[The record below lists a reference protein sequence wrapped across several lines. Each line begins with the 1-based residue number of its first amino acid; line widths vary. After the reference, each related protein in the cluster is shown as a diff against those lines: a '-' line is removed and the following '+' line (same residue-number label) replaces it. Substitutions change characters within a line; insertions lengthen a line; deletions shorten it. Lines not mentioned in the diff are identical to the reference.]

1 MQIESRKKKLCLE
14 PLRGIITQGEK
25 MADTVIFR
33 LPATYG
39 ALVLSDLSWQI
50 RAASEKNT
58 LVTADLTASSGGEF
72 CLVQWEVSADFTA
85 VSGAL
90 SLMLVGTDSEGNVV
104 IKFPGDDPI
113 WIRDSETGEYA
124 PPPDAL
130 EQAVIGIQQAQ
141 AALESAQ
148 ESLEDAAQAL
158 QNTTANF
165 RILNHYDSLPE
176 LQSAITNP
184 SVGDAY
190 GVGDPTVVYVWNGSA
205 WTQLPGVLV
214 SPSLPM
220 SVANGGTGGTTVT
233 QALANLGAQASNN
246 LLVNPRFKYN
256 SRGQSTYTGAVWTVD
271 GWRSNASTTNIS
283 TSNDGILVSVENQP
297 INTQWV
303 LDQQLKNYNEIAGKT
318 LTVSLAVKVQSGSV
332 NIRFYDGVTASISN
346 NADSSDMTIITATGT
361 VSSNATQLT
370 VIILN
375 QTQDCEF
382 VPVAAKLE
390 LGSVSTL
397 QAELDNPPPEDVEK
411 LKLDM
416 YGLDPGRCAY
426 LPWHNENLLD
436 NWYFVGGGSQQGG
449 GRFPINQ
456 RGQTSYTGV
465 VYGIDRWRL
474 DPTDGGISCTLNP
487 ESIRLKQT
495 AAGNRMQSINE
506 LIESSEI
513 LENKTYT
520 FSILCSGEGSSQLLF
535 FANNQSL
542 FGTQFVN
549 TAKPTLHTLTFTTP
563 QITSD
568 IVGLYIYADI
578 SGNLGYTDIISAKL
592 ELGYL
597 STLARKDEEGNW
609 VLNDPPPNFQQELA
623 KCQRYQVELVST
635 ADPEFGS
642 IGVCMGDPGGGIS
655 NFAIA
660 ICPLPVPMRINPTV
674 TTSGLFTLKKSP
686 NVLNVSSIVA
696 DRLSENAIS
705 LNVTVQGTVSIG
717 EIYQLWY
724 NPGSGKCSLLL
735 DANL

>member
-1 MQIESRKKKLCLE
+1 MQIESKKKKLCLE

-39 ALVLSDLSWQI
+39 ALILSDLSWQI

-124 PPPDAL
+124 PPPDVL

-148 ESLEDAAQAL
+148 ESLEEAAQAL

-165 RILNHYDSLPE
+165 RILDHYDSLPE
-176 LQSAITNP
+176 LKSAITNP

-233 QALANLGAQASNN
+233 EALANLGAQASNN

-256 SRGQSTYTGAVWTVD
+256 SRSQQSYSSSSGDFFSFDGWIAQGSAGAASVSANSGGGITLTTSASNQGIKQLVYKNKMPNGTYT
-271 GWRSNASTTNIS
+271 IS
-283 TSNDGILVSVENQP
+283 ILVN
-297 INTQWV
+297 
-303 LDQQLKNYNEIAGKT
+303 G
-318 LTVSLAVKVQSGSV
+318 TVFSETFAFSGSDVV
-332 NIRFYDGVTASISN
+332 NSYTGQNFYYAVVSAT
-346 NADSSDMTIITATGT
+346 SDTYAIYLLVEYLTTQQSYTIT
-361 VSSNATQLT
+361 
-370 VIILN
+370 
-375 QTQDCEF
+375 
-382 VPVAAKLE
+382 AAKLE

-416 YGLDPGRCAY
+416 YDLDPGRCAY

-449 GRFPINQ
+449 GQFPINQ
-456 RGQTSYTGV
+456 RGETSYTAGD
-465 VYGIDRWRL
+465 YQYCIDRWLQDGENVTIVDNGIKIEAQDTTDL
-474 DPTDGGISCTLNP
+474 DNKIY
-487 ESIRLKQT
+487 Q
-495 AAGNRMQSINE
+495 
-506 LIESSEI
+506 LIEGVPHNVP
-513 LENKTYT
+513 LT
-520 FSILCSGEGSSQLLF
+520 FSAMID
-535 FANNQSL
+535 N
-542 FGTQFVN
+542 
-549 TAKPTLHTLTFTTP
+549 K
-563 QITSD
+563 
-568 IVGLYIYADI
+568 LYIVQGMSLTGIQNIVSDFIGVEIGENNGYQYALI
-578 SGNLGYTDIISAKL
+578 RNTQSSITIQAAKL
-592 ELGYL
+592 ERGFL
-597 STLARKDEEGNW
+597 STLASKNEEGNW

-635 ADPEFGS
+635 ADPEFGP
-642 IGVCMGDPGGGIS
+642 IGVCMGDSGAGASI
-655 NFAIA
+655 FAIA
-660 ICPLPVPMRINPTV
+660 ICPLPVPMRIKPTV
-674 TTSGLFTLKKSP
+674 ITSGLFTLKKSP
-686 NVLNVSSIVA
+686 NVLNVSGIAV

-705 LNVTVQGTVSIG
+705 LNVVVQGTVSIG
-717 EIYQLWY
+717 EIYQLWH
-724 NPGSGKCSLLL
+724 NPGSGNCSLLL

>member
-1 MQIESRKKKLCLE
+1 MQIESKKKKLCLE

-39 ALVLSDLSWQI
+39 ALILSDLSWQI

-124 PPPDAL
+124 PPPDVL
-130 EQAVIGIQQAQ
+130 EQAIIGIQQAQ

-233 QALANLGAQASNN
+233 EALANLGAQASNN

-256 SRGQSTYTGAVWTVD
+256 SRSQQSYSSSSGDFFSFDGWIAQGSAGAVSVSANSGGGITLTTSASNQGIKQHVYKNKMPNGTYT
-271 GWRSNASTTNIS
+271 IS
-283 TSNDGILVSVENQP
+283 ILVN
-297 INTQWV
+297 
-303 LDQQLKNYNEIAGKT
+303 G
-318 LTVSLAVKVQSGSV
+318 TVFSETFAFSGSDVV
-332 NIRFYDGVTASISN
+332 NSYTGQNFSYAVVSAT
-346 NADSSDMTIITATGT
+346 SDTYAIFLLVEYLTTQQSYTIT
-361 VSSNATQLT
+361 
-370 VIILN
+370 
-375 QTQDCEF
+375 
-382 VPVAAKLE
+382 AAKLE
-390 LGSVSTL
+390 RGSVSTL

-416 YGLDPGRCAY
+416 YDLDPGRCAY

-449 GRFPINQ
+449 GQFPINQ
-456 RGQTSYTGV
+456 RGETSWNTGG
-465 VYGIDRWRL
+465 YHLDRWKQEIDGSGELGEEGFTPAVTQTMATTQPVEESVFKRL
-474 DPTDGGISCTLNP
+474 LGKKVTISALLSSGEFRSRTIQFPSDISQGFVESVAFSNGG
-487 ESIRLKQT
+487 
-495 AAGNRMQSINE
+495 
-506 LIESSEI
+506 EI
-513 LENKTYT
+513 CIASYPGTKTYQ
-520 FSILCSGEGSSQLLF
+520 LCRIYIPSDS
-535 FANNQSL
+535 N
-542 FGTQFVN
+542 
-549 TAKPTLHTLTFTTP
+549 KLTFAA
-563 QITSD
+563 IK
-568 IVGLYIYADI
+568 V
-578 SGNLGYTDIISAKL
+578 
-592 ELGYL
+592 ELGHL
-597 STLARKDEEGNW
+597 STLARKDESGNW
-609 VLNDPPPNFQQELA
+609 VLNDPPPNFEQELA
-623 KCQRYQVELVST
+623 KCQRYYIALN
-635 ADPEFGS
+635 GS
-642 IGVCMGDPGGGIS
+642 GWIGSGQIDAGGAGGQFFI
-655 NFAIA
+655 
-660 ICPLPVPMRINPTV
+660 PLPVTMRKVVPTIAGNLRVYNSSNNIQVTNVVATGSSSNGINGAFSI
-674 TTSGLFTLKKSP
+674 SGW
-686 NVLNVSSIVA
+686 NDSSGG
-696 DRLSENAIS
+696 S
-705 LNVTVQGTVSIG
+705 LNVLLNVN
-717 EIYQLWY
+717 EIL
-724 NPGSGKCSLLL
+724 GISADL
-735 DANL
+735 

>member
-25 MADTVIFR
+25 MADTVTFR

-39 ALVLSDLSWQI
+39 ALILSDLSWQI

-72 CLVQWEVSADFTA
+72 CLVQWEVSANFTA
-85 VSGAL
+85 VSGSL

-165 RILNHYDSLPE
+165 RILGYYDSLPE

-190 GVGDPTVVYVWNGSA
+190 GVGDPTAVYVWNGSA

-256 SRGQSTYTGAVWTVD
+256 SRDQQSYTGTLWGLD
-271 GWRSNASTTNIS
+271 GWYCSNITQSGNTLTSSDNSANIQQ
-283 TSNDGILVSVENQP
+283 TIKNQS
-297 INTQWV
+297 QV
-303 LDQQLKNYNEIAGKT
+303 YGKT
-318 LTVSLAVKVQSGSV
+318 
-332 NIRFYDGVTASISN
+332 VTASIKQNGGNVIYST
-346 NADSSDMTIITATGT
+346 AQIPSSPSSTTEYINVSTGFGNLVVWYNSQEGKLNLSIF
-361 VSSNATQLT
+361 VSSGNSVT
-370 VIILN
+370 V
-375 QTQDCEF
+375 DG
-382 VPVAAKLE
+382 VKLE

-411 LKLDM
+411 LKLDL
-416 YGLDPGRCAY
+416 YDLDPGRCAY

-449 GRFPINQ
+449 GQFPINQ
-456 RGQTSYTGV
+456 RGKTSYTAGD
-465 VYGIDRWRL
+465 YQYCIDRWLQCGENVTIVDNGVKIEAQDTTDL
-474 DPTDGGISCTLNP
+474 DNKIYQII
-487 ESIRLKQT
+487 ESIPHNIPL
-495 AAGNRMQSINE
+495 
-506 LIESSEI
+506 
-513 LENKTYT
+513 T
-520 FSILCSGEGSSQLLF
+520 FSAIIDD
-535 FANNQSL
+535 
-542 FGTQFVN
+542 
-549 TAKPTLHTLTFTTP
+549 K
-563 QITSD
+563 
-568 IVGLYIYADI
+568 LYIVQGMSLTRIQNTVSDFIGVEIGESNGYQYALI
-578 SGNLGYTDIISAKL
+578 RNTQGSITIQAVKL
-592 ELGYL
+592 ERGFL
-597 STLARKDEEGNW
+597 STLASKNESGNW

-623 KCQRYQVELVST
+623 KCQRYYIALNG
-635 ADPEFGS
+635 FGW
-642 IGVCMGDPGGGIS
+642 IGSGQIDVGGVGGQFFI
-655 NFAIA
+655 
-660 ICPLPVPMRINPTV
+660 PLPVTMRKVVPTIAGNFRVYNSSNNTQVTNVAATGSSSNGINGAFNI
-674 TTSGLFTLKKSP
+674 SGW
-686 NVLNVSSIVA
+686 NDSSGGSLSVWLDTNEILGISA
-696 DRLSENAIS
+696 DL
-705 LNVTVQGTVSIG
+705 
-717 EIYQLWY
+717 
-724 NPGSGKCSLLL
+724 
-735 DANL
+735 

>member
-1 MQIESRKKKLCLE
+1 MQIESKKKKLCLE

-39 ALVLSDLSWQI
+39 ALILSDLSWQI

-124 PPPDAL
+124 PPPDVL
-130 EQAVIGIQQAQ
+130 EQAIIGIQQAQ

-233 QALANLGAQASNN
+233 EALANLGAQASNN

-256 SRGQSTYTGAVWTVD
+256 SRDQQSYTGMLWGLD
-271 GWRSNASTTNIS
+271 GWYCSNITQSGNTLTSSDNSANIQQ
-283 TSNDGILVSVENQP
+283 TIKNQS
-297 INTQWV
+297 QV
-303 LDQQLKNYNEIAGKT
+303 YGKT
-318 LTVSLAVKVQSGSV
+318 
-332 NIRFYDGVTASISN
+332 VTASIKQNGGNVIYST
-346 NADSSDMTIITATGT
+346 AQIPSSPSSTTEYINVSTGFGNLVVWYNSQEGKLNLSIF
-361 VSSNATQLT
+361 VSSGNSVT
-370 VIILN
+370 V
-375 QTQDCEF
+375 DG
-382 VPVAAKLE
+382 VKLE

-416 YGLDPGRCAY
+416 YDLDPGRCAY

-449 GRFPINQ
+449 GQFPINQ
-456 RGQTSYTGV
+456 RGETSWNTGG
-465 VYGIDRWRL
+465 YHLDRWKQEIDGSGELGEEGFTPAVTQTMATAQPVEESVFKRL
-474 DPTDGGISCTLNP
+474 LGKKVTISALLSSGEFRSRTIQFPSDISQGFVESVAFSNGG
-487 ESIRLKQT
+487 
-495 AAGNRMQSINE
+495 
-506 LIESSEI
+506 EI
-513 LENKTYT
+513 CIASYPGTKTYQ
-520 FSILCSGEGSSQLLF
+520 LCRIYIPSDS
-535 FANNQSL
+535 N
-542 FGTQFVN
+542 
-549 TAKPTLHTLTFTTP
+549 KLTFAA
-563 QITSD
+563 IK
-568 IVGLYIYADI
+568 V
-578 SGNLGYTDIISAKL
+578 
-592 ELGYL
+592 ELGHL
-597 STLARKDEEGNW
+597 STLARKDESGNW

-623 KCQRYQVELVST
+623 KCQRYFCVV
-635 ADPEFGS
+635 DPSYYSGALYS
-642 IGVCMGDPGGGIS
+642 S
-655 NFAIA
+655 NAAIVN
-660 ICPLPVPMRINPTV
+660 IPTSVPMRIPPTV
-674 TTSGLFTLKKSP
+674 KGASAQLAARIFLSDGTEISAE
-686 NVLNVSSIVA
+686 NVSFTSQGSNSNGIKLHVTGITSQQSDSMLVLKDFAFEFSA
-696 DRLSENAIS
+696 DL
-705 LNVTVQGTVSIG
+705 
-717 EIYQLWY
+717 
-724 NPGSGKCSLLL
+724 
-735 DANL
+735 

>member
-1 MQIESRKKKLCLE
+1 MQIESKKKKLCLE

-39 ALVLSDLSWQI
+39 ALILSDLSWQI

-72 CLVQWEVSADFTA
+72 CLVQWEVSANFTA

-165 RILNHYDSLPE
+165 RILGHYDSLPE

-190 GVGDPTVVYVWNGSA
+190 GVGDPTVVYVWNGTSWA
-205 WTQLPGVLV
+205 PLPGVFQ
-214 SPSLPM
+214 PYPH
-220 SVANGGTGGTTVT
+220 T
-233 QALANLGAQASNN
+233 N

-256 SRGQSTYTGAVWTVD
+256 SRDQQSYSSSSGDFFSLDGWVAQSTGD
-271 GWRSNASTTNIS
+271 
-283 TSNDGILVSVENQP
+283 
-297 INTQWV
+297 
-303 LDQQLKNYNEIAGKT
+303 
-318 LTVSLAVKVQSGSV
+318 
-332 NIRFYDGVTASISN
+332 
-346 NADSSDMTIITATGT
+346 GT
-361 VSSNATQLT
+361 VSVSANSGGGITLTTSASNQGIKQLVYKNKMPNGTYTISILVNGTVCSETFAFSGSDVVNSYTGQNFSYVVVSASNDSYVVFPLIQYNTTQQSYT
-370 VIILN
+370 ITAV
-375 QTQDCEF
+375 
-382 VPVAAKLE
+382 KLE
-390 LGSVSTL
+390 RGSVSTL

-416 YGLDPGRCAY
+416 YDLDPGRCAY

-449 GRFPINQ
+449 GQFPINQ
-456 RGQTSYTGV
+456 RGETSWNTGG
-465 VYGIDRWRL
+465 YHLDRWKQESDGFGELGEEGFTPAVTGIVATTQPVEEPVFKRL
-474 DPTDGGISCTLNP
+474 LGKKVTISALL
-487 ESIRLKQT
+487 S
-495 AAGNRMQSINE
+495 
-506 LIESSEI
+506 
-513 LENKTYT
+513 
-520 FSILCSGEGSSQLLF
+520 SGEFRSR
-535 FANNQSL
+535 
-542 FGTQFVN
+542 TIQF
-549 TAKPTLHTLTFTTP
+549 P
-563 QITSD
+563 
-568 IVGLYIYADI
+568 ADI
-578 SGNLGYTDIISAKL
+578 SQGFEELVAFSNGGKIGIASYPVNKVYQLARIYIPSDSNKL
-592 ELGYL
+592 TFVAIKVELGYL

-623 KCQRYQVELVST
+623 KCQRYYRNLQSSSKGYIILNGIISASSSGLCLAVPFGSFRTTPTVAINGTIILRNGSGYVEGNAGLSGLSASVST
-635 ADPEFGS
+635 NSEAGALCLIVRKADGS
-642 IGVCMGDPGGGIS
+642 AFDAPNNTVIS
-655 NFAIA
+655 AMLAKNCQISF
-660 ICPLPVPMRINPTV
+660 
-674 TTSGLFTLKKSP
+674 S
-686 NVLNVSSIVA
+686 A
-696 DRLSENAIS
+696 DL
-705 LNVTVQGTVSIG
+705 
-717 EIYQLWY
+717 
-724 NPGSGKCSLLL
+724 
-735 DANL
+735 

>member
-39 ALVLSDLSWQI
+39 ALILSDLSWQI

-90 SLMLVGTDSEGNVV
+90 SLMLVGTDSKGNVV

-124 PPPDAL
+124 PPPDVL

-165 RILNHYDSLPE
+165 RILDHYDSLPE
-176 LQSAITNP
+176 LKSAITNP

-205 WTQLPGVLV
+205 WAQLPGVLV

-220 SVANGGTGGTTVT
+220 SVANGGTGGATVT

-256 SRGQSTYTGAVWTVD
+256 SRDQQSYSSSSGDFFSLDGWVSQGAAVAVSVSANSGGGITLTTSAANQGIKQNIYKSKLPNGTYT
-271 GWRSNASTTNIS
+271 IS
-283 TSNDGILVSVENQP
+283 ILVNGTVCSETFAFSGSDVVNSYSGQNFSYAIVNDS
-297 INTQWV
+297 INTNLFV
-303 LDQQLKNYNEIAGKT
+303 FYPLVEYLTTQQSY
-318 LTVSLAVKVQSGSV
+318 
-332 NIRFYDGVTASISN
+332 
-346 NADSSDMTIITATGT
+346 TIT
-361 VSSNATQLT
+361 
-370 VIILN
+370 
-375 QTQDCEF
+375 
-382 VPVAAKLE
+382 AAKLE
-390 LGSVSTL
+390 RGSVSTL

-416 YGLDPGRCAY
+416 YDLDPGRCAY

-449 GRFPINQ
+449 GQFPINQ
-456 RGQTSYTGV
+456 RGQTSYTAGD
-465 VYGIDRWRL
+465 YQYCIDRWLQDGENVTIVDNGVKIEAQDTTDL
-474 DPTDGGISCTLNP
+474 DNKIY
-487 ESIRLKQT
+487 
-495 AAGNRMQSINE
+495 QSIEGVPHNVP
-506 LIESSEI
+506 L
-513 LENKTYT
+513 T
-520 FSILCSGEGSSQLLF
+520 FSAMID
-535 FANNQSL
+535 N
-542 FGTQFVN
+542 
-549 TAKPTLHTLTFTTP
+549 K
-563 QITSD
+563 
-568 IVGLYIYADI
+568 LYIVQGMSFTRIQNIVNDFVRVEIGENNGYQYALI
-578 SGNLGYTDIISAKL
+578 RNTQGSITIQAVKL
-592 ELGYL
+592 ERGFL
-597 STLARKDEEGNW
+597 STLASKNESGNW

-642 IGVCMGDPGGGIS
+642 IGVCMGDSGSGIS

-660 ICPLPVPMRINPTV
+660 ICPLPVPMRIKPTV
-674 TTSGLFTLKKSP
+674 ITSGLFTLKKSP

>member
-1 MQIESRKKKLCLE
+1 MQIESKKKKLCLE

-90 SLMLVGTDSEGNVV
+90 SLMLVGADSEGNVV

-130 EQAVIGIQQAQ
+130 EQAIIGMQQAQ

-176 LQSAITNP
+176 LKSAITNP

-190 GVGDPTVVYVWNGSA
+190 GVGDPTAVYVWNGSA
-205 WTQLPGVLV
+205 WAQLPGVLV

-256 SRGQSTYTGAVWTVD
+256 SRDQQSYSSSSGDFFSLD
-271 GWRSNASTTNIS
+271 GWVAQTN
-283 TSNDGILVSVENQP
+283 V
-297 INTQWV
+297 
-303 LDQQLKNYNEIAGKT
+303 
-318 LTVSLAVKVQSGSV
+318 
-332 NIRFYDGVTASISN
+332 
-346 NADSSDMTIITATGT
+346 GT
-361 VSSNATQLT
+361 VSVSANSGGGITLTTSASNQGIKQLVYKNKMPNGTYTISILVNGTVCSETFAFSGSDVVNSYSGQNFFYAVVASLPDAYVIYPLVEYLTTQQSYT
-370 VIILN
+370 ITAV
-375 QTQDCEF
+375 
-382 VPVAAKLE
+382 KLE
-390 LGSVSTL
+390 RGSVSTL
-397 QAELDNPPPEDVEK
+397 QAELDNPPPEDLEK

-416 YGLDPGRCAY
+416 YDLDPGRCAY

-449 GRFPINQ
+449 GQFPINQ
-456 RGQTSYTGV
+456 RGETSWNTGG
-465 VYGIDRWRL
+465 YHLDRWKQEI
-474 DPTDGGISCTLNP
+474 DGFGELGEEGFTPAVTQTMATNQQVEEPVFKSLLGKKVTISALLSSGEFRSRTVQFPSDISQSFTELVAFSNGGEIGIASYPDT
-487 ESIRLKQT
+487 
-495 AAGNRMQSINE
+495 
-506 LIESSEI
+506 
-513 LENKTYT
+513 KTYQ
-520 FSILCSGEGSSQLLF
+520 LCRIYIKSNS
-535 FANNQSL
+535 N
-542 FGTQFVN
+542 
-549 TAKPTLHTLTFTTP
+549 KLTFVA
-563 QITSD
+563 IK
-568 IVGLYIYADI
+568 V
-578 SGNLGYTDIISAKL
+578 

-609 VLNDPPPNFQQELA
+609 VLNDPAPNFQQELA
-623 KCQRYQVELVST
+623 KCQRMYQLYS
-635 ADPEFGS
+635 AASLRP
-642 IGVCMGDPGGGIS
+642 S
-655 NFAIA
+655 NGND
-660 ICPLPVPMRINPTV
+660 CRPVMR
-674 TTSGLFTLKKSP
+674 LASP
-686 NVLNVSSIVA
+686 S
-696 DRLSENAIS
+696 
-705 LNVTVQGTVSIG
+705 QGTIQING
-717 EIYQLWY
+717 QTWY
-724 NPGSGKCSLLL
+724 YN

>member
-1 MQIESRKKKLCLE
+1 MDINSKNKKLCLE
-14 PLRGIITQGEK
+14 PLRGIVTQGEK
-25 MADTVIFR
+25 LADTVTFR
-33 LPATYG
+33 LPNMYG
-39 ALVLSDLSWQI
+39 NLTLSALSWQL

-58 LVTADLTASSGGEF
+58 LATADLTASAGGEF

-113 WIRDSETGEYA
+113 WVRDAETGQYS
-124 PPPDAL
+124 PPEDAIQKAL
-130 EQAVIGIQQAQ
+130 NGLQQA
-141 AALESAQ
+141 ESA
-148 ESLEDAAQAL
+148 LEDATKAL
-158 QNTTANF
+158 QEIGINF
-165 RILNHYDSLPE
+165 KILGHFDTLPE
-176 LQSAITNP
+176 LEATVTNP
-184 SVGDAY
+184 SPGDAY
-190 GVGDPTVVYVWNGSA
+190 GVGDPTIVYAWNGTSWA
-205 WTQLPGVLV
+205 PLPGVFQ
-214 SPSLPM
+214 PYPH
-220 SVANGGTGGTTVT
+220 T
-233 QALANLGAQASNN
+233 N

-303 LDQQLKNYNEIAGKT
+303 LNQQLKNYNEIAGKT

-332 NIRFYDGVTASISN
+332 NIRFYDGVTASMSN

-416 YGLDPGRCAY
+416 YSLDPGRCAY

-449 GRFPINQ
+449 GQFPINQ
-456 RGQTSYTGV
+456 RGETSYTSNAGTI
-465 VYGIDRWRL
+465 YGIDRWMIEPGTL
-474 DPTDGGISCTLNP
+474 TLGQDSISVTGEANSDPV
-487 ESIRLKQT
+487 IRQ
-495 AAGNRMQSINE
+495 R
-506 LIESSEI
+506 
-513 LENKTYT
+513 LENPNAFRGKRLT
-520 FSILCSGEGSSQLLF
+520 FSVLAKSATNNTINIYIRYNNYTNIVLGTFNNINDGDLLVVSGVVPDVKLTTLMVQASSTIDG
-535 FANNQSL
+535 ANFS
-542 FGTQFVN
+542 V
-549 TAKPTLHTLTFTTP
+549 
-563 QITSD
+563 
-568 IVGLYIYADI
+568 YA
-578 SGNLGYTDIISAKL
+578 AKL

-623 KCQRYQVELVST
+623 KCQRYYLPIDGIGRFSAAFSSSSTTLQVFVPT
-635 ADPEFGS
+635 
-642 IGVCMGDPGGGIS
+642 
-655 NFAIA
+655 
-660 ICPLPVPMRINPTV
+660 PVTMRVNP
-674 TTSGLFTLKKSP
+674 S
-686 NVLNVSSIVA
+686 
-696 DRLSENAIS
+696 
-705 LNVTVQGTVSIG
+705 VQGITSLSARVYSGAVNSKSLSVSQALLTESGILIIFSVTWG
-717 EIYQLWY
+717 ASTPNTYSSANVIFGQA
-724 NPGSGKCSLLL
+724 GSLSADL
-735 DANL
+735 

>member
-1 MQIESRKKKLCLE
+1 MQIESKKKKLCLE

-90 SLMLVGTDSEGNVV
+90 SLMLVGTDSKGNVV

-124 PPPDAL
+124 PPPDVL

-165 RILNHYDSLPE
+165 RILGHYDSLPE

-184 SVGDAY
+184 SLGDAH
-190 GVGDPTVVYVWNGSA
+190 GVEDPTVVYVWNGSA

-220 SVANGGTGGTTVT
+220 SVANGGTGGATIT

-256 SRGQSTYTGAVWTVD
+256 SRDQQSYSTTGNDFTVD
-271 GWRSNASTTNIS
+271 GWMLQGNQNQATVAVSAN
-283 TSNDGILVSVENQP
+283 GIVFTPSAGNQG
-297 INTQWV
+297 V
-303 LDQQLKNYNEIAGKT
+303 YQLLKEPLEVGKT
-318 LTVSLAVKVQSGSV
+318 YTISVVVNGAVYSATQKWEGTGVYPPYPGQGFNFGFDISGGQYRAWVYLDYRTQSSP
-332 NIRFYDGVTASISN
+332 VT
-346 NADSSDMTIITATGT
+346 ITA
-361 VSSNATQLT
+361 V
-370 VIILN
+370 
-375 QTQDCEF
+375 
-382 VPVAAKLE
+382 KLE

-397 QAELDNPPPEDVEK
+397 QADLDNPPPEDLEK

-416 YGLDPGRCAY
+416 YDLDPGRCAY

-456 RGQTSYTGV
+456 RGKTNYRYSTDGAYS
-465 VYGIDRWRL
+465 IDRWKF
-474 DPTDGGISCTLNP
+474 DHPNSAITLNGNNVVF
-487 ESIRLKQT
+487 SNNST
-495 AAGNRMQSINE
+495 AAGSKIAFSQYFEPSK
-506 LIESSEI
+506 LIK
-513 LENKTYT
+513 NGVYT
-520 FSILCSGEGSSQLLF
+520 FSVLVDG
-535 FANNQSL
+535 
-542 FGTQFVN
+542 V
-549 TAKPTLHTLTFTTP
+549 
-563 QITSD
+563 SD
-568 IVGLYIYADI
+568 DSVWYISD
-578 SGNLGYTDIISAKL
+578 NLGGGNNTLITGTGLFVVQTTYTTSNNAIKIYFWKSSSGANDSVTIRAAKL

-597 STLARKDEEGNW
+597 STLARKDESGNW
-609 VLNDPPPNFQQELA
+609 VLNDPAPNFQQELA
-623 KCQRYQVELVST
+623 KCQRYQYVLYGHNMRVAMGVFNHAELFV
-635 ADPEFGS
+635 APFY
-642 IGVCMGDPGGGIS
+642 
-655 NFAIA
+655 F
-660 ICPLPVPMRINPTV
+660 PVPMRLIPTISYTGKIVVYVPGNDDTIDTSSFSILRAINPNGAILQASV
-674 TTSGLFTLKKSP
+674 PSGGT
-686 NVLNVSSIVA
+686 
-696 DRLSENAIS
+696 
-705 LNVTVQGTVSIG
+705 QGTTGAIASEDQTGNETTI
-717 EIYQLWY
+717 IF
-724 NPGSGKCSLLL
+724 

>member
-1 MQIESRKKKLCLE
+1 MQIESKKKKLCLE

-39 ALVLSDLSWQI
+39 ALILSDLSWQI

-124 PPPDAL
+124 PPPDVL
-130 EQAVIGIQQAQ
+130 EQAVIGIQRAQ

-165 RILNHYDSLPE
+165 RIRGHYDSLPE

-205 WTQLPGVLV
+205 WAQLPGVLV

-233 QALANLGAQASNN
+233 EALANLGAQASNN

-256 SRGQSTYTGAVWTVD
+256 SRDQQSYTGTLWGLD
-271 GWRSNASTTNIS
+271 GWHCSNITQSGNTLTSSDNSANIQQ
-283 TSNDGILVSVENQP
+283 TIKNQS
-297 INTQWV
+297 QV
-303 LDQQLKNYNEIAGKT
+303 YGKT
-318 LTVSLAVKVQSGSV
+318 
-332 NIRFYDGVTASISN
+332 VTASIKQN
-346 NADSSDMTIITATGT
+346 GVEVVYGTGQIPSSPSSTAEYINFSTGFGNLVVWYNFQEKKLKLSIF
-361 VSSNATQLT
+361 VSSGNSVTIDG
-370 VIILN
+370 V
-375 QTQDCEF
+375 
-382 VPVAAKLE
+382 KLE

-416 YGLDPGRCAY
+416 YDLDPGRCAY

-449 GRFPINQ
+449 GQFPINQ
-456 RGQTSYTGV
+456 RGQTSYSGMG
-465 VYGIDRWRL
+465 YGIDRWRL

-495 AAGNRMQSINE
+495 AAGNRAQSINE
-506 LIESSEI
+506 SIESSEI

-520 FSILCSGEGSSQLLF
+520 FSILCSGEGLSQLLF
-535 FANNQSL
+535 FANNQPL
-542 FGTQFVN
+542 FLTPFVN

-568 IVGLYIYADI
+568 TVALYIYADT
-578 SGNLGYTDIISAKL
+578 SGNLGYTDIIAAKL

-597 STLARKDEEGNW
+597 STLARKDESGNW

-623 KCQRYQVELVST
+623 KCQRYYIALN
-635 ADPEFGS
+635 GS
-642 IGVCMGDPGGGIS
+642 GWIGSGQIDAGGAGGQFFI
-655 NFAIA
+655 
-660 ICPLPVPMRINPTV
+660 PLPVTMRKVVPTIAGNFRVYNSSNNIQVTNVVATGSSSNGINGAFNI
-674 TTSGLFTLKKSP
+674 SGWNDSSGGS
-686 NVLNVSSIVA
+686 VSVWLNANEILGISA
-696 DRLSENAIS
+696 DL
-705 LNVTVQGTVSIG
+705 
-717 EIYQLWY
+717 
-724 NPGSGKCSLLL
+724 
-735 DANL
+735 

>member
-1 MQIESRKKKLCLE
+1 MQIESKKKKLCLE

-25 MADTVIFR
+25 MADAVTFR

-58 LVTADLTASSGGEF
+58 LATADLTASSGGEF

-113 WIRDSETGEYA
+113 WIRDSETGEYT

-165 RILNHYDSLPE
+165 RILGHYDSLPE

-190 GVGDPTVVYVWNGSA
+190 GVGDPTAVYVWNGSA
-205 WTQLPGVLV
+205 WAQLPGVLV

-220 SVANGGTGGTTVT
+220 SVANGGTGGTTIT

-256 SRGQSTYTGAVWTVD
+256 SRSQQSYSSSSGDFFSLDGWAAQNAGGGTTSVSANSGGGVTLTTSASNQGIKQLIYKNKMPNGTYTISIAVNGLV
-271 GWRSNASTTNIS
+271 IS
-283 TSNDGILVSVENQP
+283 ETF
-297 INTQWV
+297 
-303 LDQQLKNYNEIAGKT
+303 AF
-318 LTVSLAVKVQSGSV
+318 SGSDVV
-332 NIRFYDGVTASISN
+332 NSYTGQNFSYAVVLG
-346 NADSSDMTIITATGT
+346 ADDYLSVYPLVEYLTTQQSYTIT
-361 VSSNATQLT
+361 
-370 VIILN
+370 
-375 QTQDCEF
+375 
-382 VPVAAKLE
+382 AAKLE

-416 YGLDPGRCAY
+416 YDLDPGRCAY

-449 GRFPINQ
+449 GQFPINQ
-456 RGQTSYTGV
+456 RGQTSYSGNG
-465 VYGIDRWRL
+465 YGIDRWRSSK
-474 DPTDGGISCTLNP
+474 DGNVTINSDGISL
-487 ESIRLKQT
+487 SL
-495 AAGNRMQSINE
+495 
-506 LIESSEI
+506 SEDPAYFS
-513 LENKTYT
+513 NTYDVN
-520 FSILCSGEGSSQLLF
+520 
-535 FANNQSL
+535 FANRLVGKTITVSAL
-542 FGTQFVN
+542 VN
-549 TAKPTLHTLTFTTP
+549 GNKLLCASGVVPTHNPNAEQQVCSSYL
-563 QITSD
+563 
-568 IVGLYIYADI
+568 
-578 SGNLGYTDIISAKL
+578 SGNTGVRVYFRQKDFIVQFRIDAGDTLDIQAVKL
-592 ELGYL
+592 EIGYL
-597 STLARKDEEGNW
+597 STLARKDESGSW

-623 KCQRYQVELVST
+623 KCQRYYIALNGFGWIGSGQTDVGGVSGQ
-635 ADPEFGS
+635 FF
-642 IGVCMGDPGGGIS
+642 I
-655 NFAIA
+655 
-660 ICPLPVPMRINPTV
+660 PLPVTMRKVVPTIAGNFRVYNSSNNIQV
-674 TTSGLFTLKKSP
+674 TNVVATGSPSNGISGSFNISGWNDSSGGSLS
-686 NVLNVSSIVA
+686 VWLNANEI
-696 DRLSENAIS
+696 LGIS
-705 LNVTVQGTVSIG
+705 AEL
-717 EIYQLWY
+717 
-724 NPGSGKCSLLL
+724 
-735 DANL
+735 

>member
-25 MADTVIFR
+25 MADTVTFR

-39 ALVLSDLSWQI
+39 ALILSDLSWQI

-124 PPPDAL
+124 PPPDVL

-148 ESLEDAAQAL
+148 ESLEEAAQAL

-165 RILNHYDSLPE
+165 RILDHYDSLPE
-176 LQSAITNP
+176 LKSAITNP

-233 QALANLGAQASNN
+233 EALANLGAQASNN

-256 SRGQSTYTGAVWTVD
+256 SRSQQSYSSSSGDFFSFDGWIAQGSAGAASVSANSGGGITLTTSASNQGIKQLVYKNKMPNGTYT
-271 GWRSNASTTNIS
+271 IS
-283 TSNDGILVSVENQP
+283 ILVN
-297 INTQWV
+297 
-303 LDQQLKNYNEIAGKT
+303 G
-318 LTVSLAVKVQSGSV
+318 TVFSETFAFSGSDVV
-332 NIRFYDGVTASISN
+332 NSYTGQNFYYAVVSAT
-346 NADSSDMTIITATGT
+346 SDTYAIYLLVEYLTTQQSYTIT
-361 VSSNATQLT
+361 
-370 VIILN
+370 
-375 QTQDCEF
+375 
-382 VPVAAKLE
+382 AAKLE

-416 YGLDPGRCAY
+416 YDLDPGRCAY

-449 GRFPINQ
+449 GQFPINQ
-456 RGQTSYTGV
+456 RGETSYTAGD
-465 VYGIDRWRL
+465 YQYCIDRWLQDGENVTIVDNGIKIEAQDTTDL
-474 DPTDGGISCTLNP
+474 DNKIY
-487 ESIRLKQT
+487 Q
-495 AAGNRMQSINE
+495 
-506 LIESSEI
+506 LIEGVPHNVP
-513 LENKTYT
+513 LT
-520 FSILCSGEGSSQLLF
+520 FSAMID
-535 FANNQSL
+535 N
-542 FGTQFVN
+542 
-549 TAKPTLHTLTFTTP
+549 K
-563 QITSD
+563 
-568 IVGLYIYADI
+568 LYIVQGMSLTGIQNIVSDFIGVEIGENNGYQYALI
-578 SGNLGYTDIISAKL
+578 RNTQSSITIQAAKL
-592 ELGYL
+592 ERGFL
-597 STLARKDEEGNW
+597 STLASKNEEGNW

-623 KCQRYQVELVST
+623 KCQRYLLVPFNSSDIYLSVGIGTTFT
-635 ADPEFGS
+635 ANDAN
-642 IGVCMGDPGGGIS
+642 ILI
-655 NFAIA
+655 
-660 ICPLPVPMRINPTV
+660 PLPVSMRVKPTV
-674 TTSGLFTLKKSP
+674 TMNGNWTLRGGGGALPYLPDGSYSAVASTLSP
-686 NVLNVSSIVA
+686 SVA
-696 DRLSENAIS
+696 TIIINATGVTFPINQAVELLRANDPTGQLILSAD
-705 LNVTVQGTVSIG
+705 L
-717 EIYQLWY
+717 
-724 NPGSGKCSLLL
+724 
-735 DANL
+735 

>member
-58 LVTADLTASSGGEF
+58 LVTADLTPSSGGEF

-90 SLMLVGTDSEGNVV
+90 SLMLVGTDSKGNVV

-113 WIRDSETGEYA
+113 WIRDSETGEYT

-165 RILNHYDSLPE
+165 RILGHYDSLPE

-220 SVANGGTGGTTVT
+220 SVANGGTGGATVT

-256 SRGQSTYTGAVWTVD
+256 SRDQQSYSSSSGNVFSLD
-271 GWRSNASTTNIS
+271 GW
-283 TSNDGILVSVENQP
+283 
-297 INTQWV
+297 
-303 LDQQLKNYNEIAGKT
+303 IA
-318 LTVSLAVKVQSGSV
+318 QS
-332 NIRFYDGVTASISN
+332 A
-346 NADSSDMTIITATGT
+346 AEGT
-361 VSSNATQLT
+361 VSVSATPGGGITLT
-370 VIILN
+370 TSAANQGIKQNIYKSKLPNGTYTISILVNGTVCSETFAFSGSDVVNSYSGQNFSYAIINDPGNTNLVVFYPLVEYLT
-375 QTQDCEF
+375 TQQSYTITA
-382 VPVAAKLE
+382 VKLE

-416 YGLDPGRCAY
+416 YDLDPGRCAY

-449 GRFPINQ
+449 GQFPINQ
-456 RGQTSYTGV
+456 RGETSWNTGG
-465 VYGIDRWRL
+465 YHLDRWKQEADGAGEFGEEGFTPAVTGIVATTQQVEESVFKRL
-474 DPTDGGISCTLNP
+474 LGKKVTISALL
-487 ESIRLKQT
+487 S
-495 AAGNRMQSINE
+495 
-506 LIESSEI
+506 
-513 LENKTYT
+513 
-520 FSILCSGEGSSQLLF
+520 SGEFRSLTVQFPSDISQGFEELVAFSNGGKIGIASYPGSKVYQLCRIYIPS
-535 FANNQSL
+535 NSN
-542 FGTQFVN
+542 
-549 TAKPTLHTLTFTTP
+549 KLTFVA
-563 QITSD
+563 IK
-568 IVGLYIYADI
+568 V
-578 SGNLGYTDIISAKL
+578 

-597 STLARKDEEGNW
+597 STLARKDESGNW
-609 VLNDPPPNFQQELA
+609 VLNDAPPNFQQELA
-623 KCQRYQVELVST
+623 KCQRYFVKLNGYAWV
-635 ADPEFGS
+635 GS
-642 IGVCMGDPGGGIS
+642 GQIDDGNKSGQFFIPT
-655 NFAIA
+655 
-660 ICPLPVPMRINPTV
+660 PVPMRIKPSI
-674 TTSGLFTLKKSP
+674 SG
-686 NVLNVSSIVA
+686 VLRLYNSKNNSDVGIVGLSGFNENGVNGILTVSSFDDSSGTSISMWINTGEA
-696 DRLSENAIS
+696 IELSAE
-705 LNVTVQGTVSIG
+705 L
-717 EIYQLWY
+717 
-724 NPGSGKCSLLL
+724 
-735 DANL
+735 

>member
-39 ALVLSDLSWQI
+39 ALILSDLSWQI

-90 SLMLVGTDSEGNVV
+90 SLMLVGTDSAGNVV

-165 RILNHYDSLPE
+165 RILGHYDSLPE

-220 SVANGGTGGTTVT
+220 SVANGGTGGTTIT

-256 SRGQSTYTGAVWTVD
+256 SRSQQSYSSSSGDFFSLDGWAAKGDTGAVSVSANSGGGITLTTSA
-271 GWRSNASTTNIS
+271 SNQGIKQLVYKKNLPNGTYTIS
-283 TSNDGILVSVENQP
+283 ILVNGTVCSETFAFSGSDVVNSYSGQEFSYAVVSATSDTYIVYPLVEYLT
-297 INTQWV
+297 TQ
-303 LDQQLKNYNEIAGKT
+303 QSYTIT
-318 LTVSLAVKVQSGSV
+318 AVK
-332 NIRFYDGVTASISN
+332 
-346 NADSSDMTIITATGT
+346 
-361 VSSNATQLT
+361 
-370 VIILN
+370 
-375 QTQDCEF
+375 
-382 VPVAAKLE
+382 LE
-390 LGSVSTL
+390 RGSVSTL

-416 YGLDPGRCAY
+416 YDLDPGRCAY

-436 NWYFVGGGSQQGG
+436 NWYFVGGGSQRGG
-449 GRFPINQ
+449 GQFPINQ
-456 RGQTSYTGV
+456 RGKTEYTGAGNTV
-465 VYGIDRWRL
+465 DRWESNASSTL
-474 DPTDGGISCTLNP
+474 VSVVPDGISISVNNQPIDTQWILN
-487 ESIRLKQT
+487 
-495 AAGNRMQSINE
+495 
-506 LIESSEI
+506 
-513 LENKTYT
+513 
-520 FSILCSGEGSSQLLF
+520 QLLESYSSLAGKTVTVSLALRVTSGSVNVRF
-535 FANNQSL
+535 FDGTKAYISRNATSSDLSVISVSGTVSNSPTQMAVIVINQTENAD
-542 FGTQFVN
+542 F
-549 TAKPTLHTLTFTTP
+549 TL
-563 QITSD
+563 
-568 IVGLYIYADI
+568 VA
-578 SGNLGYTDIISAKL
+578 AKL

-609 VLNDPPPNFQQELA
+609 VLNDSPPNFQQELA

-642 IGVCMGDPGGGIS
+642 IGVCMGDSGSGIS

-660 ICPLPVPMRINPTV
+660 MCPLPVPMRIKPTV
-674 TTSGLFTLKKSP
+674 ITSGLFTLKKSP
-686 NVLNVSSIVA
+686 NVLNVSSIAV

>member
-1 MQIESRKKKLCLE
+1 MQIESKKKKLCLE

-25 MADTVIFR
+25 MADTVTFR

-158 QNTTANF
+158 QNATANF
-165 RILNHYDSLPE
+165 RILGHYDSLPE

-256 SRGQSTYTGAVWTVD
+256 SRSQQSYSTTGNDFTVD
-271 GWRSNASTTNIS
+271 GWMVQGNQNQATVAVSEN
-283 TSNDGILVSVENQP
+283 GIVFTPSAGNQG
-297 INTQWV
+297 V
-303 LDQQLKNYNEIAGKT
+303 YQLLKEPLEVGKT
-318 LTVSLAVKVQSGSV
+318 YTISVVVNGAVYS
-332 NIRFYDGVTASISN
+332 
-346 NADSSDMTIITATGT
+346 
-361 VSSNATQLT
+361 ATQKWEGTGVYPPYPGQGFNFGFDISGGQYRAWVYLDYR
-370 VIILN
+370 
-375 QTQDCEF
+375 TQSSS
-382 VPVAAKLE
+382 VTITAAKLE

-416 YGLDPGRCAY
+416 YDLDPGRCAY

-449 GRFPINQ
+449 GQFPINQ
-456 RGQTSYTGV
+456 RGQASYTGG
-465 VYGIDRWRL
+465 VYGIDCWRSNRSTTTVTVESNGIHFS
-474 DPTDGGISCTLNP
+474 DSNTSDGGI
-487 ESIRLKQT
+487 R
-495 AAGNRMQSINE
+495 QSIETDLQEKTVTLSLLVSE
-506 LIESSEI
+506 LSGSVTIWARSDVSFANYGRKSISSPGLVTVTATI
-513 LENKTYT
+513 P
-520 FSILCSGEGSSQLLF
+520 SGYSGNICFYVDGYGSPSSQVSATIL
-535 FANNQSL
+535 A
-542 FGTQFVN
+542 
-549 TAKPTLHTLTFTTP
+549 
-563 QITSD
+563 
-568 IVGLYIYADI
+568 
-578 SGNLGYTDIISAKL
+578 AKL

-609 VLNDPPPNFQQELA
+609 ILNDAPPNFQQELA
-623 KCQRYQVELVST
+623 KCQRYLTLIDKSFTMVGT
-635 ADPEFGS
+635 GMGS
-642 IGVCMGDPGGGIS
+642 LTLCPIS
-655 NFAIA
+655 V
-660 ICPLPVPMRINPTV
+660 PLPVPMRANPTTV
-674 TTSGLFTLKKSP
+674 INGSIWVNTVKALLGNSIQISNPTISNSTLG
-686 NVLNVSSIVA
+686 NYNTVLNLTIQNGGSIPNDEFYFVQIR
-696 DRLSENAIS
+696 DGTSQIIIS
-705 LNVTVQGTVSIG
+705 AEL
-717 EIYQLWY
+717 
-724 NPGSGKCSLLL
+724 
-735 DANL
+735 

>member
-1 MQIESRKKKLCLE
+1 
-14 PLRGIITQGEK
+14 

-39 ALVLSDLSWQI
+39 ALILSDLSWQI

-113 WIRDSETGEYA
+113 WIRDSETGEYT

-165 RILNHYDSLPE
+165 RILDHYDSLPE

-190 GVGDPTVVYVWNGSA
+190 GVGNPTVVYVWNGSA

-220 SVANGGTGGTTVT
+220 SVANGGTGGTTIT

-256 SRGQSTYTGAVWTVD
+256 SRDQQSYSTTGNDFTVD
-271 GWRSNASTTNIS
+271 GWTLQGNQNQATVAVSAN
-283 TSNDGILVSVENQP
+283 GIVFTQSAGNQG
-297 INTQWV
+297 V
-303 LDQQLKNYNEIAGKT
+303 YQLLKEPLEVGKT
-318 LTVSLAVKVQSGSV
+318 YTISV
-332 NIRFYDGVTASISN
+332 VVNGVVYS
-346 NADSSDMTIITATGT
+346 
-361 VSSNATQLT
+361 ATQKWEGTGVYPLYPGQGFNFGFDT
-370 VIILN
+370 SGGQYRAWVYLDYR
-375 QTQDCEF
+375 TQSSS
-382 VPVAAKLE
+382 VTITAAKLE
-390 LGSVSTL
+390 RGSVSTL

-416 YGLDPGRCAY
+416 YDLDPGRCAY

-436 NWYFVGGGSQQGG
+436 NWYFIGGGSQQGG
-449 GRFPINQ
+449 GQFPINQ
-456 RGQTSYTGV
+456 RGETSWNTGG
-465 VYGIDRWRL
+465 YHLDRWEQEIDGSGELGEEGFTPAVTETMATTQSVEESVFKRL
-474 DPTDGGISCTLNP
+474 LGKKVTISALLSSGEFRSRTIQFPTDISQGFVELVAFSNGG
-487 ESIRLKQT
+487 
-495 AAGNRMQSINE
+495 
-506 LIESSEI
+506 EI
-513 LENKTYT
+513 GIASYPNTKTYQ
-520 FSILCSGEGSSQLLF
+520 LCRIYI
-535 FANNQSL
+535 QS
-542 FGTQFVN
+542 N
-549 TAKPTLHTLTFTTP
+549 SNKLTFVA
-563 QITSD
+563 IK
-568 IVGLYIYADI
+568 V
-578 SGNLGYTDIISAKL
+578 

-597 STLARKDEEGNW
+597 STLASKDEAGNW
-609 VLNDPPPNFQQELA
+609 VLNDPAPSFQQELA
-623 KCQRYQVELVST
+623 KCQRYYIALNG
-635 ADPEFGS
+635 FGW
-642 IGVCMGDPGGGIS
+642 IGSGQIDVGGVGGQFFI
-655 NFAIA
+655 
-660 ICPLPVPMRINPTV
+660 PLPVTMRKVVPTIAGNFRVYNSSNNTQV
-674 TTSGLFTLKKSP
+674 TNVAATGSSSNGISGAFNISGWNDSSGGSLFVWLDTNEILGIS
-686 NVLNVSSIVA
+686 A
-696 DRLSENAIS
+696 DL
-705 LNVTVQGTVSIG
+705 
-717 EIYQLWY
+717 
-724 NPGSGKCSLLL
+724 
-735 DANL
+735 

>member
-1 MQIESRKKKLCLE
+1 MQIESKKKKLCLE

-124 PPPDAL
+124 PPPDVL

-165 RILNHYDSLPE
+165 RILGHYDSLPE

-256 SRGQSTYTGAVWTVD
+256 SRSQQSYPNDTTLDGWWSQLAIVSLISSSPTGGGITVTTSASNQGIKQFVYKNKMPNGTYT
-271 GWRSNASTTNIS
+271 IS
-283 TSNDGILVSVENQP
+283 ILVN
-297 INTQWV
+297 
-303 LDQQLKNYNEIAGKT
+303 G
-318 LTVSLAVKVQSGSV
+318 TVCSETFAFSGSDVV
-332 NIRFYDGVTASISN
+332 NSYTGQNFSYAVVSAT
-346 NADSSDMTIITATGT
+346 SDTYAIFPLIEYLTTQQSYAIT
-361 VSSNATQLT
+361 
-370 VIILN
+370 
-375 QTQDCEF
+375 
-382 VPVAAKLE
+382 AAKLE
-390 LGSVSTL
+390 RGSVSTL

-416 YGLDPGRCAY
+416 YDLDPGRCAY

-449 GRFPINQ
+449 GQFPINQ
-456 RGQTSYTGV
+456 RGQTSYTGTAG
-465 VYGIDRWRL
+465 YGIDRWTVTKNTSL
-474 DPTDGGISCTLNP
+474 GIIQNGITLSDASSTGTVSLIQYVN
-487 ESIRLKQT
+487 SISKYYGKT
-495 AAGNRMQSINE
+495 VTFSA
-506 LIESSEI
+506 LIES
-513 LENKTYT
+513 Y
-520 FSILCSGEGSSQLLF
+520 
-535 FANNQSL
+535 
-542 FGTQFVN
+542 
-549 TAKPTLHTLTFTTP
+549 
-563 QITSD
+563 
-568 IVGLYIYADI
+568 GLYSVTASI
-578 SGNLGYTDIISAKL
+578 SEGFKNTSIPVPAIGNMLIGNASSNGCLYVRFGANSFPSGQSGTIIAAKL

-609 VLNDPPPNFQQELA
+609 VLNDPAPNFQQELA

-635 ADPEFGS
+635 ADPEFGA
-642 IGVCMGDPGGGIS
+642 IGMCMGNTGTGTS
-655 NFAIA
+655 NFSIA
-660 ICPLPVPMRINPTV
+660 ICPLPVPMRIKPTV
-674 TTSGLFTLKKSP
+674 IASGLFRLQKSP
-686 NVLNVSSIVA
+686 NTLDVSSIAV

-705 LNVTVQGTVSIG
+705 LNVTVQGTVSVG

-724 NPGSGKCSLLL
+724 NPGSGNCSLLL

>member
-25 MADTVIFR
+25 MADTVTFR

-39 ALVLSDLSWQI
+39 ALILSDLSWQI

-104 IKFPGDDPI
+104 IKFPGDDSI
-113 WIRDSETGEYA
+113 WIRDSETGEYT

-165 RILNHYDSLPE
+165 RILGHYDSLPE
-176 LQSAITNP
+176 LKSAITNP

-205 WTQLPGVLV
+205 WVQLPGVLV

-220 SVANGGTGGTTVT
+220 SVANGGTGGTTIT

-271 GWRSNASTTNIS
+271 GWRSSASTTNIS
-283 TSNDGILVSVENQP
+283 ISNDGILVSVENQP
-297 INTQWV
+297 INTQWA
-303 LDQQLKNYNEIAGKT
+303 LNQQLKNYNEIAGKT

-332 NIRFYDGVTASISN
+332 NIRFYDGVTASVSN
-346 NADSSDMTIITATGT
+346 NADSPDMTIITATGT

-382 VPVAAKLE
+382 VLVAAKLE

-416 YGLDPGRCAY
+416 YDLDPGRCAY
-426 LPWHNENLLD
+426 LPWRNENLLD

-449 GRFPINQ
+449 GQFPINQ
-456 RGQTSYTGV
+456 RGQTSYSGTAL
-465 VYGIDRWRL
+465 YTIDRWKL
-474 DPTDGGISCTLNP
+474 SQGTAETVNIESNGISLSTSAVWVQVFENLGLQNGETITL
-487 ESIRLKQT
+487 SAVIDGVL
-495 AAGNRMQSINE
+495 
-506 LIESSEI
+506 
-513 LENKTYT
+513 
-520 FSILCSGEGSSQLLF
+520 
-535 FANNQSL
+535 
-542 FGTQFVN
+542 
-549 TAKPTLHTLTFTTP
+549 
-563 QITSD
+563 
-568 IVGLYIYADI
+568 I
-578 SGNLGYTDIISAKL
+578 SGSTTYNASSSYISVVEADGFRLAISPQNKYFQLYNSSGTSENLIQAVKL
-592 ELGYL
+592 EKGYL
-597 STLARKDEEGNW
+597 STLARKDEDGNW

-623 KCQRYQVELVST
+623 KCQRYLLMGNLEAPFLA
-635 ADPEFGS
+635 ADKVF
-642 IGVCMGDPGGGIS
+642 
-655 NFAIA
+655 
-660 ICPLPVPMRINPTV
+660 LPVSGTRDILPSVIGTPRVFTTDNVGVPDAVVSLQDPIIKNGVIFTV
-674 TTSGLFTLKKSP
+674 SGTTSHCY
-686 NVLNVSSIVA
+686 
-696 DRLSENAIS
+696 
-705 LNVTVQGTVSIG
+705 
-717 EIYQLWY
+717 IYF
-724 NPGSGKCSLLL
+724 PSGSGLSWEL
-735 DANL
+735 

>member
-1 MQIESRKKKLCLE
+1 MQIESKKKKLCLE

-25 MADTVIFR
+25 MADTVIFS

-113 WIRDSETGEYA
+113 WIRDSETGEYT

-130 EQAVIGIQQAQ
+130 EQAIIGIQQAQ

-165 RILNHYDSLPE
+165 RILGHYDSLPE

-220 SVANGGTGGTTVT
+220 SVANGGTGGTSVAA
-233 QALANLGAQASNN
+233 ALANLGAQASTN

-256 SRGQSTYTGAVWTVD
+256 SRDQQSYTGTMWGLD
-271 GWRSNASTTNIS
+271 GWYCSNITQVGNVLTSSNASANIQQ
-283 TSNDGILVSVENQP
+283 TIKNQTQLYG
-297 INTQWV
+297 NT
-303 LDQQLKNYNEIAGKT
+303 
-318 LTVSLAVKVQSGSV
+318 
-332 NIRFYDGVTASISN
+332 VTASIKQNGENVIYST
-346 NADSSDMTIITATGT
+346 AQIPSSPSTTTEYINVSTGFGNLVVWYNSQEEKLNLSIFVASGNSVTIDG
-361 VSSNATQLT
+361 V
-370 VIILN
+370 
-375 QTQDCEF
+375 
-382 VPVAAKLE
+382 KLE

-397 QAELDNPPPEDVEK
+397 QADLDNPPSEDIEK

-416 YGLDPGRCAY
+416 YDLDPGRCAY

-449 GRFPINQ
+449 GQFPINQ
-456 RGQTSYTGV
+456 RGETSWSTGG
-465 VYGIDRWRL
+465 YHLDRWKQEIDGSGELGEEGFTPAVTKTMATTQPVEESVFKRL
-474 DPTDGGISCTLNP
+474 LGKKVTISALLSSGEFRSRTVQFPSDISQGFTELVAFSNGGEIGIASYPGAKTYQLCR
-487 ESIRLKQT
+487 IY
-495 AAGNRMQSINE
+495 
-506 LIESSEI
+506 IESDS
-513 LENKTYT
+513 NK
-520 FSILCSGEGSSQLLF
+520 
-535 FANNQSL
+535 
-542 FGTQFVN
+542 
-549 TAKPTLHTLTFTTP
+549 LTFVA
-563 QITSD
+563 IK
-568 IVGLYIYADI
+568 V
-578 SGNLGYTDIISAKL
+578 

-597 STLARKDEEGNW
+597 STLARKDESGTW

-623 KCQRYQVELVST
+623 KCQRYFVTYNYSEQR
-635 ADPEFGS
+635 F
-642 IGVCMGDPGGGIS
+642 CGIAEIDS
-655 NFAIA
+655 ASSGQGIIFT
-660 ICPLPVPMRINPTV
+660 PVRMRINPTI
-674 TTSGLFTLKKSP
+674 SGKISIYGSANNSDLTYFDVPGIGDTGVFIAFTLQ
-686 NVLNVSSIVA
+686 
-696 DRLSENAIS
+696 NAINSPTHVFLYSSNGSQLS
-705 LNVTVQGTVSIG
+705 LSA
-717 EIYQLWY
+717 EL
-724 NPGSGKCSLLL
+724 
-735 DANL
+735 

>member
-1 MQIESRKKKLCLE
+1 MQIESKKKKLCLE

-25 MADTVIFR
+25 MADTVTFR

-39 ALVLSDLSWQI
+39 ALILSDLSWQI

-124 PPPDAL
+124 PPPDVL
-130 EQAVIGIQQAQ
+130 EQAIIGIQQAQ

-233 QALANLGAQASNN
+233 EALANLGAQASNN

-256 SRGQSTYTGAVWTVD
+256 SRDQQSYTGMLWGLD
-271 GWRSNASTTNIS
+271 GWYCSNITQSGNTLTSSDNSANIQQ
-283 TSNDGILVSVENQP
+283 TIKNQS
-297 INTQWV
+297 QV
-303 LDQQLKNYNEIAGKT
+303 YGKT
-318 LTVSLAVKVQSGSV
+318 
-332 NIRFYDGVTASISN
+332 VTASIKQNGGNVIYST
-346 NADSSDMTIITATGT
+346 AQIPSSPSSTTEYINVSTGFGNLVVWYNSQEGKLNLSIF
-361 VSSNATQLT
+361 VSSGNSVT
-370 VIILN
+370 V
-375 QTQDCEF
+375 DG
-382 VPVAAKLE
+382 VKLE

-416 YGLDPGRCAY
+416 YDLDPGRCAY

-449 GRFPINQ
+449 GQFPINQ
-456 RGQTSYTGV
+456 RGETSWNTGG
-465 VYGIDRWRL
+465 YHLDRWKQEIDGSGELGEEGFTPAVTQTMATAQPVEESVFKRL
-474 DPTDGGISCTLNP
+474 LGKKVTISALLSSGEFRSRTIQFPSDISQGFVELVAFSNGG
-487 ESIRLKQT
+487 
-495 AAGNRMQSINE
+495 
-506 LIESSEI
+506 EI
-513 LENKTYT
+513 GIASYPGAKTYQ
-520 FSILCSGEGSSQLLF
+520 LCRIYIKSDS
-535 FANNQSL
+535 N
-542 FGTQFVN
+542 
-549 TAKPTLHTLTFTTP
+549 KLTFAA
-563 QITSD
+563 IK
-568 IVGLYIYADI
+568 V
-578 SGNLGYTDIISAKL
+578 

-597 STLARKDEEGNW
+597 STLARKDESGNW
-609 VLNDPPPNFQQELA
+609 VLNDPPPNFEQELA
-623 KCQRYQVELVST
+623 KCQRYFCVV
-635 ADPEFGS
+635 DPSYYSGALYS
-642 IGVCMGDPGGGIS
+642 S
-655 NFAIA
+655 NAAIVN
-660 ICPLPVPMRINPTV
+660 IPTSVPMRIPPTV
-674 TTSGLFTLKKSP
+674 KGASAQLAAKIFLSDGTEISAE
-686 NVLNVSSIVA
+686 NVSFTSQGSNSNGIKLHVTGITSQQSDSMLVLKDFAFEFSA
-696 DRLSENAIS
+696 DL
-705 LNVTVQGTVSIG
+705 
-717 EIYQLWY
+717 
-724 NPGSGKCSLLL
+724 
-735 DANL
+735 